1 MKHNVIVATLLFAA
15 AAAGCAS
22 QQAKEEPA
30 ATGTGAATTTQ
41 TAAPT
46 GAPGAAVESK
56 SVDPFSDPNNLLSK
70 NAIYYD
76 FDNAT
81 IKGDY
86 KPLVQAHASYLDAH
100 RGANVV
106 IQGNCDE
113 RGSREYN
120 VGLGQRRADSVK
132 RMLETLGVKA
142 GQIETVSFGKEKPR
156 AMGHDEA
163 AWAENRRSDIVY
175 KSKD

>member
-1 MKHNVIVATLLFAA
+1 MMHKAIVATLLFAA
-15 AAAGCAS
+15 AAAGCSS
-22 QQAKEEPA
+22 QQVKEEPA
-30 ATGTGAATTTQ
+30 ATGGGATTTQ
-41 TAAPT
+41 TTAPT
-46 GAPGAAVESK
+46 AAPGAAVESK

-100 RGANVV
+100 RGAHVV

-120 VGLGQRRADSVK
+120 IGLGQRRADSVK
-132 RMLETLGVKA
+132 RMLETLGVNA
-142 GQIETVSFGKEKPR
+142 GQVETVSFGKEKPR
-156 AMGHDEA
+156 AMGHNET